1 VANLSIAK
9 KTGARGLRNI
19 IEQILLDIQFNLP
32 ELVQE
37 GLSKVIITEQS
48 VEDHSTVKI
57 YKNLEIVA

>member
-1 VANLSIAK
+1 
-9 KTGARGLRNI
+9 
-19 IEQILLDIQFNLP
+19 LP